1 MIHGSW
7 CALSVDNFFCY
18 DSTCCKRVIAS
29 PFTVESSLVLQTFD
43 VVGDQLIGVSNGN
56 QLVYY
61 NDIDHQVSVCMRAC
75 MCVDL
80 CGLCECM
87 RGCVVET
94 ANRKEEAIQLFH

>member
-1 MIHGSW
+1 MGTSW
-7 CALSVDNFFCY
+7 CTTMIL
-18 DSTCCKRVIAS
+18 TTR
-29 PFTVESSLVLQTFD
+29 LV
-43 VVGDQLIGVSNGN
+43 
-56 QLVYY
+56 
-61 NDIDHQVSVCMRAC
+61 CAC